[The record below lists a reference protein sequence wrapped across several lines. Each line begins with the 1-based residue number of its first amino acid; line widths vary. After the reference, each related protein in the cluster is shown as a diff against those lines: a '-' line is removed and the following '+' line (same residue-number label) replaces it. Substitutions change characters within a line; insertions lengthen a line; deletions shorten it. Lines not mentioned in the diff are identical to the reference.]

1 MRVRAMDSNGDMT
14 LGKPFLVDSPAC
26 VAQVAYT
33 RCKLWQGE
41 WFIDKT
47 DGLLVFKPGGVL
59 GQKATQ
65 DPNTAVR
72 NRILTTPGVL
82 AITDYT
88 STVAADNRKITIN
101 ARIQTAY
108 SKTPVALPT
117 ITLTAQG

>member
-1 MRVRAMDSNGDMT
+1 MDSAGDMT
-14 LGKPFLVDSPAC
+14 LGKPFLANSPEC
-26 VAQVAYT
+26 VAQVCYT
-33 RCKLWQGE
+33 RCKLWEGE

-47 DGLLVFKPGGVL
+47 DGLPALKQPAGVL
-59 GQKATQ
+59 GQRAVQ

-82 AITDYT
+82 AIVNYS
-88 STVAADNRKITIN
+88 STVPPDNNRKIIIN